1 MLESKH
7 FLQEFVLLYWASD
20 QTFGLKIMGRSKIS
34 LSSRIYIFSQGMSDN
49 LLTQCIME
57 RVGGRSQARLLA
69 SIKEVLMPLTL
80 IGLRQ
85 YPPA

>member
-1 MLESKH
+1 MLEIQH
-7 FLQEFVLLYWASD
+7 FFQVLVLFYWASD
-20 QTFGLKIMGRSKIS
+20 QTFGLKIMSRCKTS
-34 LSSRIYIFSQGMSDN
+34 LSSKIYIFSQGMSDN
-49 LLTQCIME
+49 LLTQCIIE